1 MYQLNQA
8 PMYNVVDNARCFP
21 MSNQLNLQPTQHD
34 FQVLSQ
40 AKLLLNVHAARS
52 SVLSQAIN
60 LRIARIVDVLEHL

>member
-40 AKLLLNVHAARS
+40 AKLLLNVYAARYP
-52 SVLSQAIN
+52 VLSQDIN
-60 LRIARIVDVLEHL
+60 VRFARIVDVPEHL